1 MRGIPGV
8 CCIIFSNINIV
19 RRIMKYAHL
28 FIYAGIFLMIM
39 IYLNI
44 TECGGG
50 ICRNSSMSSRERSL
64 LVTKYNPSALNK
76 AIDAL

>member
-1 MRGIPGV
+1 
-8 CCIIFSNINIV
+8 
-19 RRIMKYAHL
+19 MKYMRL
-28 FIYAGIFLMIM
+28 FIFASIFLIFM

>member
-1 MRGIPGV
+1 MRGTTFPV
-8 CCIIFSNINIV
+8 VLYFSNINIK
-19 RRIMKYAHL
+19 MKYARL
-28 FIYAGIFLMIM
+28 FIYVGIFLIIM
-39 IYLNI
+39 IYFNI

-50 ICRNSSMSSRERSL
+50 ICRNSVMSSRERSL

>member
-1 MRGIPGV
+1 
-8 CCIIFSNINIV
+8 
-19 RRIMKYAHL
+19 MKYARL
-28 FIYAGIFLMIM
+28 FIFAGIFLIFM

-64 LVTKYNPSALNK
+64 LVTKYNPSAL
-76 AIDAL
+76 

>member
-1 MRGIPGV
+1 MRGTTVPGV
-8 CCIIFSNINIV
+8 LYFSNINI
-19 RRIMKYAHL
+19 RMKYARL
-28 FIYAGIFLMIM
+28 FIYVGIFLIIM
-39 IYLNI
+39 IYFNI